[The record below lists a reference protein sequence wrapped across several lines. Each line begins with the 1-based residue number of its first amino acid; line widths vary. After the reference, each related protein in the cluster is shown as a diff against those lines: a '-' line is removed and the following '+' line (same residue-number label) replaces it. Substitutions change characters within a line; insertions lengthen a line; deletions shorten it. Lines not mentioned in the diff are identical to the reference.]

1 LETGLFFTGSDIDN
15 PPADTPNVIY
25 SNMATMTETVPNA
38 DYLISLYETKN
49 TKMVWNG
56 KD

>member
-1 LETGLFFTGSDIDN
+1 METGLFFTGSDIDN